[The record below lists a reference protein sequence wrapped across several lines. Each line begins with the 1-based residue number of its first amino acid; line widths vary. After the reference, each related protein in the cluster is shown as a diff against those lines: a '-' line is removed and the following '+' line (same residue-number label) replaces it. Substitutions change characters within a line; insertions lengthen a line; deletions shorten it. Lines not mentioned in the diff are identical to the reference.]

1 MAWSPFRNSLFPADR
16 PSEIVN
22 KDSSAP
28 KIIES
33 QVAAPHISAASE
45 LPITKTNSPE
55 RPPLDAIGQR
65 DELLRMRVSE
75 MSGRLEELKTLQDDF
90 SSVLT
95 PLIAISEELPRAT
108 MRLAEVEA
116 LFAMEQQS
124 AVAARREVS
133 ELTAKTA
140 ALANDL
146 AATTAEVARLEGG
159 IHSRDIELEQLRV
172 TGRDRGLAAE
182 NFERQ
187 LAAEVEQTKAL
198 AAENK
203 ALRLEA
209 HAADQALSRSERD
222 LAEAR
227 ERLAILDQ
235 DNRRLQLL
243 CEEQE
248 ARLAEWVVRYDSL
261 RDEAEDE
268 RQRLLVIEA
277 DLAAESAAR
286 QKSDA
291 QYEAETGALRTERA
305 SLTMKLEAATNR
317 ANATEQLLAQ
327 LRAQLRE
334 RDEAHRAAERAAK
347 EAAIERITADRRVEA
362 VQADLAR
369 QTERLLEAQRLRS
382 DLDNRCDMLT
392 KALAAKDVAVEQA
405 MSRATTLSDRVD
417 QLSQRH
423 ATELHELEVAN
434 RRLVEDLQSERSER
448 ALMQGA
454 LDIARE
460 SRVILQKQHEALKR
474 DARKYRGFEGAGSG
488 PELEQNAAATA
499 TETETKDNIRP
510 FPSPER
516 AN

>member
-1 MAWSPFRNSLFPADR
+1 MAWSPFRNGLFPADR
-16 PSEIVN
+16 STETVHSDIPTS
-22 KDSSAP
+22 
-28 KIIES
+28 KIIEAP
-33 QVAAPHISAASE
+33 VAAAHLAAAGE
-45 LPITKTNSPE
+45 LSVAKTNSVE
-55 RPPLDAIGQR
+55 RNPLDAIGQR

-75 MSGRLEELKTLQDDF
+75 MSSRLEELKSLQDDF

-124 AVAARREVS
+124 ALAARREVS
-133 ELTAKTA
+133 ELTVKTA
-140 ALANDL
+140 ALASDL
-146 AATTAEVARLEGG
+146 ATTTAEVARLESG

-172 TGRDRGLAAE
+172 TGRDKGLAAE

-187 LAAEVEQTKAL
+187 LVAEVEQTKAFS
-198 AAENK
+198 AENK

-243 CEEQE
+243 CEDQE
-248 ARLAEWVVRYDSL
+248 GRLAEAAVRYDSL
-261 RDEAEDE
+261 REEAENE
-268 RQRLLVIEA
+268 RQRLLAIEA
-277 DLAAESAAR
+277 DFAAESAAR

-291 QYEAETGALRTERA
+291 QYEAEIGALRTERA

-334 RDEAHRAAERAAK
+334 KDEAHRASERAAK
-347 EAAIERITADRRVEA
+347 EAAIERITSDRRVEA

-382 DLDNRCDMLT
+382 ELDNRCDMLT

-405 MSRATTLSDRVD
+405 TSRATTLSDRID
-417 QLSQRH
+417 QLSHRH
-423 ATELHELEVAN
+423 AAELHELEVSN

-460 SRVILQKQHEALKR
+460 SRVTLQKQHEALKR
-474 DARKYRGFEGAGSG
+474 DARKIRGLDGVGPVPDLEHSAAPTKTGS
-488 PELEQNAAATA
+488 EAL
-499 TETETKDNIRP
+499 DNIRP
-510 FPSPER
+510 FLPPER
-516 AN
+516 AS